1 MGLGLCFGRVTGLK
15 GEGEMRKEKANVD
28 ENLSRV
34 TKQKCSDQVIGMGPT
49 NSVKNIE

>member
-15 GEGEMRKEKANVD
+15 GEGEMRKREKDGD
-28 ENLSRV
+28 ENLLRV
-34 TKQKCSDQVIGMGPT
+34 TKQTCSEQVIGIGPR